1 MHAHGDGWY
10 VYRIEGVD
18 TASLVFHDQH
28 GRQTADLRRERD
40 GWMDRDG
47 QWQDA
52 DPRTAGTAAASGT
65 APAAAGAPAPQAP
78 PSGVDF
84 REETIYFLITTRFY
98 DGDPANNFYCRDRIA
113 FDPERPSD
121 GPALAGRLQRA

>member
-18 TASLVFHDQH
+18 AASLVFHDQH

-40 GWMDRDG
+40 GWLDRDG

-52 DPRTAGTAAASGT
+52 DPRTADTAAVSGT
-65 APAAAGAPAPQAP
+65 APAAAGAPA
-78 PSGVDF
+78 G
-84 REETIYFLITTRFY
+84 RGTR
-98 DGDPANNFYCRDRIA
+98 PA
-113 FDPERPSD
+113 
-121 GPALAGRLQRA
+121 GPALRGGLPCGDHLLPPHHPVLRR